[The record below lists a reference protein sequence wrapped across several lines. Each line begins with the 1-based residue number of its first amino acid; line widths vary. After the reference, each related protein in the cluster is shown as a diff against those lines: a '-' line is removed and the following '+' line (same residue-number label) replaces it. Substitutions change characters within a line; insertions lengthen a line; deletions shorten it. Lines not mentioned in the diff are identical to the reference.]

1 MKKVIIDTN
10 FLMIPFQFNID
21 IVSEIKN
28 LVLNNYEIIILK
40 KSIDELNKIMINS
53 KGKTKLYAKMAI
65 SLAKKLKIIDSK
77 SKKYVDDIIVDLTDE
92 NVIVCTQDK
101 KLKERVKE
109 KKGKVIGM
117 KQKLHLIYQ

>member
-21 IVSEIKN
+21 IISEIKN
-28 LVLNNYEIIILK
+28 LVLENYELIILK
-40 KSIDELNKIMINS
+40 KSIDELTEIMKNS
-53 KGKTKLYAKMAI
+53 KGKTKLDAKMAI
-65 SLAKKLKIIDSK
+65 SLAEKFEIINSN
-77 SKKYVDDIIVDLTDE
+77 SEKYVDDIIVDLTDK

-101 KLKERVKE
+101 NLKERVKE